1 MKKLI
6 LLLSLF
12 LFNSAIFAQ
21 DNALEVKSQELAET
35 QVALEALKAKVDSLK
50 TEVNALTP
58 RKIWSKGGYTGV
70 NFSSLGLTNW
80 VAGGVS
86 SNSITV
92 FGNIFRNYKQR
103 KIEWVN
109 NLDVAYGFIQNDG
122 AALRKNDDRI
132 DLLSKAGYA
141 LAPKVNFSGLAN
153 FKSQFAPGFQFNDE
167 TISDNE
173 RVAISKFMSPA
184 TLVTSA
190 GFDFK
195 ITKHLA
201 IYVSPATGKFTFVMN
216 DSIAAARTYIPDDKD
231 DNGNYYYAE
240 HFRPEFG
247 AYLKATLKKDLTE
260 KIYVKSTLDLFNNLT
275 DANKKNRLNTD
286 IDWITDFNMKLTK
299 YLTAKV
305 FANVKYDHNQVMPS
319 DALLNK
325 GPKAQFQRLIGL
337 GFMYKF

>member
-21 DNALEVKSQELAET
+21 DNALEVKSKELAET
-35 QVALEALKAKVDSLK
+35 QVALDVLKVKVDSLK

-80 VAGGVS
+80 AAGGVS

-92 FGNIFRNYKQR
+92 FGNILRNYKQR

-141 LAPKVNFSGLAN
+141 IRR
-153 FKSQFAPGFQFNDE
+153 FAE
-167 TISDNE
+167 
-173 RVAISKFMSPA
+173 
-184 TLVTSA
+184 
-190 GFDFK
+190 
-195 ITKHLA
+195 
-201 IYVSPATGKFTFVMN
+201 
-216 DSIAAARTYIPDDKD
+216 
-231 DNGNYYYAE
+231 
-240 HFRPEFG
+240 
-247 AYLKATLKKDLTE
+247 
-260 KIYVKSTLDLFNNLT
+260 
-275 DANKKNRLNTD
+275 
-286 IDWITDFNMKLTK
+286 
-299 YLTAKV
+299 
-305 FANVKYDHNQVMPS
+305 
-319 DALLNK
+319 
-325 GPKAQFQRLIGL
+325 
-337 GFMYKF
+337 